1 MEFLSSL
8 SDIYTD
14 QKEFSSLISRAKDC
28 QLNYSMK
35 KIDEFNFL
43 NDYIINEIMPDGAPE
58 VLLDKRHKIKNVQKR
73 V

>member
-1 MEFLSSL
+1 MEFLSPL

-14 QKEFSSLISRAKDC
+14 QKEFSSLISQAKDC

-35 KIDEFNFL
+35 KIDEFKFL
-43 NDYIINEIMPDGAPE
+43 DDEIINEIMPDGAPE
-58 VLLDKRHKIKNVQKR
+58 ALLSKRHEIKNVQKR